1 MHYTER
7 PDQRRTN
14 KYRANRTGARP
25 ATVSDGTPGVY
36 IRVHSPHGNRSR
48 EPQQPNHRRAGN
60 SRNGHEMNPQIEALI
75 ALIGSLTRENRA
87 LRQALLAQG
96 DAQTAMHAIFGGKAP
111 NNSAIKNNDSNA

>member
-36 IRVHSPHGNRSR
+36 IRVHRSFTVLT
-48 EPQQPNHRRAGN
+48 ETEAVNLSNQIIDALETAG
-60 SRNGHEMNPQIEALI
+60 
-75 ALIGSLTRENRA
+75 T
-87 LRQALLAQG
+87 
-96 DAQTAMHAIFGGKAP
+96 DTK
-111 NNSAIKNNDSNA
+111 